1 MRYCETN
8 YRKYCNRLQFVSAQ
22 IRLIILLS
30 TFIIRIKIL
39 IQFNTVTMKRS
50 VSNPHLVLA
59 GVFLSL
65 LTTNINSQKIAVLKV
80 ELLKAAYGLNIP
92 VTINLD
98 EVTYI
103 SDTLLVLYEVK
114 NNNRTIVP
122 FQIESGDPRKL
133 TWQVAAENVPAEV
146 HIYELDQGKARQP
159 DVIKATSGNGA
170 LVIHA
175 GDKNLLQYCFKT
187 VYPPKGVD
195 TAYKRSGFIHP
206 LWAPHGQIL
215 TRIQPPDHYH
225 HYGIWNPWT
234 HVAYEGDT
242 IDFWNINSRQGTV
255 RFAKFVS
262 IENGSVYS
270 EFGALH
276 EHVVFKKTG
285 VEKVAMNE
293 LQRVRVYT
301 PGKNQDFF
309 IVDFDIQMNCSD
321 ESPVKLL
328 EYRYAGLGWRTTEKW
343 NNKNSMVLTSEGK
356 TRKDADGSKARWCI
370 VQGDIDNDYAGVV
383 MMSFPTNYNFPE
395 PLRIWPENQ
404 YNRGDMFANFCPTK
418 DMDWLLNP
426 RQNYVLKY
434 RFLVFN
440 GRVDQEKAESAW
452 YYYAYPPKAKILKE
466 N

>member
-1 MRYCETN
+1 MNRY
-8 YRKYCNRLQFVSAQ
+8 LSGLHLALVMV
-22 IRLIILLS
+22 LLS
-30 TFIIRIKIL
+30 FSGT
-39 IQFNTVTMKRS
+39 TM
-50 VSNPHLVLA
+50 NA
-59 GVFLSL
+59 
-65 LTTNINSQKIAVLKV
+65 QKIAVLEV
-80 ELLKAAYGLNIP
+80 DLAKAAYELNIP
-92 VTINLD
+92 VSINLD
-98 EVTYI
+98 DITYV

-114 NNNRTIVP
+114 NKEKTLIP
-122 FQIESGDPRKL
+122 FQVEPGDPRKL
-133 TWQVAAENVPAEV
+133 IWKVATGNVAGEK
-146 HIYELDQGKARQP
+146 HIYELTQGKSNQHDAIMASVN
-159 DVIKATSGNGA
+159 DGA

-175 GDKNLLQYCFKT
+175 GDKNLLQYYFKT
-187 VYPPKGVD
+187 VYPPRGVD

-206 LWAPHGQIL
+206 LWAPHGQVL

-234 HVAYEGDT
+234 HVAFEGDT
-242 IDFWNINSRQGTV
+242 IDFWNINSKQGTV

-262 IENGSVYS
+262 VENGAVFS
-270 EFGALH
+270 EFAALH

-285 VEKVAMNE
+285 TEKVAMNE
-293 LQRVRVYT
+293 LQIVRVYA
-301 PGKNQDFF
+301 PGKDQDFF
-309 IVDFDIQMNCSD
+309 IVDFNMQMNCAD
-321 ESPVKLL
+321 ENPVKLL

-404 YNRGDMFANFCPTK
+404 YDRGDMFANFCPTK

-426 RQNYVLKY
+426 RHKYVLKY

-440 GRVDQEKAESAW
+440 GLMDKEKAESAW
-452 YYYAYPPKAKILKE
+452 YYFAYPPKVIIQKE